1 MDKVKTGNTGI
12 KKLIKKGKEQFRIN
26 ENVSFYSEKD
36 YKRAEKKFIKVCVL
50 GGRC

>member
-1 MDKVKTGNTGI
+1 MDKVKTGNAGI
-12 KKLIKKGKEQFRIN
+12 KKLIKKGKKQFRIT

-36 YKRAEKKFIKVCVL
+36 YKRAEKKFIKACVL